1 MMPLFWEKPMLV
13 DTLTLGQFET
23 NCYILR
29 SGSASTDCA
38 IIDAGLD
45 EAVLLD
51 FLSDRRLNPSALL
64 LTHGHIDHI
73 AAVEALRNRYPRI
86 KVCIHRLD
94 AELLSDSD
102 GNLSFMTGHAF
113 TARPA
118 EVHLEEADIIDEAG
132 IEFKV
137 LHTPGHT
144 PGGISLYAKDDGVV
158 FVGDTLFAD
167 SVGRTDFVNG
177 SMSQLVKSIR
187 QKLFT
192 LPDETVVYPGHGPQ
206 TTIAREKKY
215 NPFLQ

>member
-1 MMPLFWEKPMLV
+1 MLI
-13 DTLTLGQFET
+13 DTLILGQFET

-29 SGSASTDCA
+29 SGSASADCA

-45 EAVLLD
+45 EAALLD
-51 FLSDRRLNPSALL
+51 FLSDHRLNPSALL

-73 AAVEALRNRYPRI
+73 AAVEVLRSRYPGL
-86 KVCIHRLD
+86 KVCIHPLD

-102 GNLSFMTGHAF
+102 GNLSSMTGHAF
-113 TARPA
+113 TARPP

-144 PGGISLYAKDDGVV
+144 PGGICLYAARHGVV

-177 SMSQLVKSIR
+177 NMSQLVKSITE
-187 QKLFT
+187 KLFT
-192 LPDETVVYPGHGPQ
+192 LPDETVVYPGHGPR

-215 NPFLQ
+215 NPFLRQPGK